1 MVHYQTSRSTR
12 QLFEISLS
20 PRQRTTTVAQNHYN
34 LINATQGSSCKNTC
48 WCKNT
53 CLSVPTSHGRFK
65 CNFLFLQPGNHDHP
79 APPTIRSSV
88 RVRPKLWKRK
98 HIFTI
103 WMIQYKGPHHHPP
116 HLRSL
121 YPSSFPPFFSAVLSA
136 VTNFDDSLAYWYC
149 EMKWRYVLNL
159 MMMMIVVL
167 MRMSKGMEFRL
178 YSCHQTIQIEFDARN
193 EYKPGFTVET
203 VTHIRTSSQGLKL
216 R

>member
-136 VTNFDDSLAYWYC
+136 VTNFDDSLANTDIV
-149 EMKWRYVLNL
+149 KWSEDMCWIWWWWWSWCWWGWARAWNSCCTLV
-159 MMMMIVVL
+159 I
-167 MRMSKGMEFRL
+167 RQFRL
-178 YSCHQTIQIEFDARN
+178 SLMQ
-193 EYKPGFTVET
+193 ET
-203 VTHIRTSSQGLKL
+203 STSRDSL
-216 R
+216 